1 MGLLLCLISS
11 IFILIG
17 SLIIIISKNNKFVVS
32 FSLALAFIV
41 ILGLIFLEL
50 FEEAI
55 SNTNLFITILFVL
68 LGIIVLKILD
78 HFIPHH
84 HELDNLTHIGIVT
97 SIALIIHNLIE
108 GMSIYAIGQ
117 TNLYVG
123 ILMSI
128 GVGLH
133 NIPVGMMVTSII
145 LKTNKNKPLL
155 FLLIL
160 STLIGGL
167 IMMLLNPLVNDLI
180 IGIFL
185 SITIGMLLFIA
196 FDELLFKVMASRK
209 EKATILGLIS
219 GLIIIVIT
227 VLLDWLSNECLCII

>member
-1 MGLLLCLISS
+1 MGLLLSLFASV
-11 IFILIG
+11 FVLIG
-17 SLIIIISKNNKFVVS
+17 SLIIIISKNNKFVIN

-50 FEEAI
+50 LPESI
-55 SNTNLFITILFVL
+55 SYTNFLTTSIFALVGILILKL
-68 LGIIVLKILD
+68 LD
-78 HFIPHH
+78 YFIPHH
-84 HELDNLTHIGIVT
+84 HEFDNLTHIGVIT

-108 GMSIYAIGQ
+108 GMSIYGVAKTDLSLGM
-117 TNLYVG
+117 
-123 ILMSI
+123 LMSL

-155 FLLIL
+155 LLLIL
-160 STLIGGL
+160 STLLGGL

-185 SITIGMLLFIA
+185 SITLGMLLFIV
-196 FDELLFKVMASRK
+196 FDELLFRVYKVKK
-209 EKATILGLIS
+209 EKSTILGLIV
-219 GLIIIVIT
+219 GAIIVTIT
-227 VLLDWLSNECLCII
+227 LFFD